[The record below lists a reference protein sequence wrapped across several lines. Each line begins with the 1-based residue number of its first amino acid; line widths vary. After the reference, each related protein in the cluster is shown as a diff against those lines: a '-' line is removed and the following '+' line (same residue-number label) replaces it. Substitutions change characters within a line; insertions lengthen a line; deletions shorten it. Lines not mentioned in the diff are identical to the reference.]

1 VDPYE
6 YLVGKLAQV
15 EVAIEDFESVA
26 EETQHDQE
34 VLVKLDEVRDKLL
47 LALAALEVGR
57 DFSIPRHPTSSS

>member
-34 VLVKLDEVRDKLL
+34 HLVNLNEVRDKLL
-47 LALAALEVGR
+47 IALASLEAGR
-57 DFSIPRHPTSSS
+57 DFSTPRSL